1 MKRVTRFL
9 TIVALIPILAACSY
23 FETDKDLDIS
33 GKPPVAESYDIT
45 NDDMRASSQVDTQ
58 VLSAPAPSVETLI
71 SQETKGSVQV
81 YPIGGPALAV
91 GVAKPSSGSYDMSDA
106 IPVEKMPAVPVQSA
120 VNLSSYG
127 NDPSVEVFPLDDTMA
142 ASVPP
147 ALLAREQPAYN
158 IVNAVTGGN
167 VVVYFDHDEVEINES
182 GKQILSDVI
191 AGKTPQNSITVEGY
205 ASKESSIQDSTQR
218 QVANFRVSMERAIS
232 VVRALIENGV
242 PAGQITAVA
251 HGENNQKPTP
261 AESRRVEIVG
271 IARQE

>member
-9 TIVALIPILAACSY
+9 TIVAVIPMLASCSY

-33 GKPPVAESYDIT
+33 GKPPIAESYDIT
-45 NDDMRASSQVDTQ
+45 NDDMRPSSVVDSQV
-58 VLSAPAPSVETLI
+58 LAAPAPSVEDLI
-71 SQETKGSVQV
+71 SQETKGSVEV
-81 YPIGGPALAV
+81 YPVGGPVLSV
-91 GVAKPSSGSYDMSDA
+91 GVAKPSSGTYDLSDA

-147 ALLAREQPAYN
+147 TLLARSQPAYN
-158 IVNAVTGGN
+158 IVNAVTGGS

-182 GKQILSDVI
+182 GKQILSDVL
-191 AGKTPQNSITVEGY
+191 AGKKPENSITVEGY
-205 ASKESSIQDSTQR
+205 ASSESSIQDPMQR
-218 QVANFRVSMERAIS
+218 QIANFRVSMERAIS
-232 VVRALIENGV
+232 VVRALMEQGV
-242 PAGQITAVA
+242 PSEQITAIA
-251 HGENNQKPTP
+251 HGENNPKPTP

-271 IARQE
+271 ITRQE